1 MNSFY
6 LCKSI
11 LIRNFVAILM
21 FFFFPFKDATAVE
34 RESIAKQS
42 LESGYRAT
50 VSQIFALEIGADK
63 NTSALKEEDSVGGE
77 TEVKISHINILS
89 ELEADLSQQLI
100 NSVHSSLSIE
110 EGSVITDSILSTELK
125 SIFNTGFFSN
135 VRAITEAT
143 SSGVELFIYV
153 SPNPVLSHVE
163 IFDKRV
169 LPESVIANVYGDKYG
184 KTINFNELRDAT
196 IELNNWYQENGYLVA
211 TVDHATTEVDEEGIV
226 TIRATEGEIDS
237 VDIQFVDDDEEAVNE
252 KGEPIVGKT
261 LSSIIFERIDTRPG
275 DIVRKESIQEDI
287 TRLLEL
293 DVFQNISAD
302 IEPLHENPQRYKVIF
317 KIEEKGT
324 TGIGASLRI
333 NLKEKLLL
341 NISYEKLNYA
351 GRAQK
356 ISIKSSSGSTGLG
369 VELSIE
375 NIGAREDATSKE
387 QSLAKEVAK
396 LRDDEM
402 LNTAIKKTI
411 EIIDIY
417 KNKGSEGYAAL
428 ALNNLGNLYIEKER
442 NSKAI
447 NSFQEAISIFKEL
460 DSHGLELLMHVS
472 IANAYKREGNPKKAL
487 EEYNA
492 ALLVLN
498 ILEEDTDLSFILGDE
513 IFNILES
520 EWGIENRE
528 LDPRLS
534 NMIPAVRGAIILSIA
549 SIYSSIGDYQQAIY
563 IANSF
568 QLENSSNS
576 LGDTVEDFIE
586 IPDAL
591 PKKKN
596 IHETSFEDTKE
607 LISSFVLNQEFVE
620 NFREKL
626 VNSVDA
632 APYLMR
638 SVALQLIYEDLEESE
653 LSTLYAN
660 QIFDGYNIS
669 KEAIFKE
676 QGNTWILLDE
686 LSKSIIQ
693 NIHFFVQPE
702 EEEEVKENI
711 DLVISFLKQ
720 WLSGE
725 SLDINVD
732 VLETSLRALTKTTI
746 NVGIPFPGSK

>member
-1 MNSFY
+1 
-6 LCKSI
+6 
-11 LIRNFVAILM
+11 M